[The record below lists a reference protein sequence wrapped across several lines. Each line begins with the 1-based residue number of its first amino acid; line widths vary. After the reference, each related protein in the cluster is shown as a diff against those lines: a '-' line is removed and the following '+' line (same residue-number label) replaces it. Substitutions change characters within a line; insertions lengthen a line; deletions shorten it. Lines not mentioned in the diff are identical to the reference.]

1 MRVIYTFYSFFLN
14 KEDEKKNNNDKTI
27 NSILYTRNVVA
38 ASSIL
43 WDFLPSVTLR
53 MSSSGQMW
61 NDVSSSLSS
70 LSS

>member
-1 MRVIYTFYSFFLN
+1 MFYSFFLN
-14 KEDEKKNNNDKTI
+14 KEDEKKNNNNKTK
-27 NSILYTRNVVA
+27 NNILYTRNVVA

-43 WDFLPSVTLR
+43 WDFLLSVTLR
-53 MSSSGQMW
+53 MSSFGQMW

>member
-1 MRVIYTFYSFFLN
+1 MFYSFFLN
-14 KEDEKKNNNDKTI
+14 KEDEKKNKTK
-27 NSILYTRNVVA
+27 NSILCIRNVVA

-53 MSSSGQMW
+53 MSSFGQMW

>member
-1 MRVIYTFYSFFLN
+1 MFYSFVLN
-14 KEDEKKNNNDKTI
+14 KEDEKKNNNNDKTI